1 MTFAVLLIFLS
12 FAACVSPYIPIDDT
26 AVVEPEP
33 ELETEPELDTTE
45 NEISDSG
52 VSIIDTQTI
61 AADFIVTD
69 TVSQEVADF
78 IPPPVRVLLQRNVRE
93 LSALVYGRA
102 VLKTR
107 ERSIRLPAGSIRFIF
122 AGDTVRVT
130 GHGRRAGLSLPCT
143 LTTNSGS
150 SVIDIDEQTYRGGL
164 ILHGDSSGMMVIN
177 SLSAEEYL
185 RGVVPLEI
193 GQRSIQELEAMK
205 AQAVAARTYTYKKIV
220 ERSGGAYD
228 VAATVNDQ
236 VYGGVNAE
244 YRGSDLAVRETARQ
258 VLYGQEGLVDAFYHS
273 TCGGHT
279 ANIADVWRSES
290 QLNLQSVE
298 DARSSGLSWCAHS
311 PRYSWRETWS
321 REDFERIIKKYSRT
335 IAGFTPFSGS
345 LTDIVITETSACGRV
360 TKCRI
365 TSPQGE
371 WTYGGDRIRQ
381 LFRIASDESLLHSAR
396 FSLNL
401 TSDSV
406 VAAGRGFGH
415 GIGMCQMG
423 AIGRARSGQSYR
435 DILMAYY
442 SGAKIK
448 KIGDEMY

>member
-1 MTFAVLLIFLS
+1 MRYAVLFLFFS
-12 FAACVSPYIPIDDT
+12 FTACVSPYIPIDDT

-33 ELETEPELDTTE
+33 ELDTIE
-45 NEISDSG
+45 DEGSDSG
-52 VSIIDTQTI
+52 AIIIDTQTI
-61 AADFIVTD
+61 VADFIETD
-69 TVSQEVADF
+69 TVSQGTADF
-78 IPPPVRVLLQRNVRE
+78 IPPPVRVLLQRNAQE

-102 VLKTR
+102 VLKNR
-107 ERSIRLPAGSIRFIF
+107 ERSINLPAGSLRFVF
-122 AGDTVRVT
+122 ADDAVRVT
-130 GHGRRAGLSLPCT
+130 GHGRRARLSLPCT

-150 SVIDIDEQTYRGGL
+150 SVIDIDDRTYRGGL
-164 ILHGDSSGMMVIN
+164 ILHGDSSGMMVVN

-205 AQAVAARTYTYKKIV
+205 AQAVAARTYTYKKIL
-220 ERSGGAYD
+220 ERHTWAYD
-228 VAATVNDQ
+228 VAATVRDQ
-236 VYGGVNAE
+236 VYGGVKAE
-244 YRGSDLAVRETARQ
+244 YRGSDLAVRETAHQ
-258 VLYGQEGLVDAFYHS
+258 VLYGRQGLVDAFYHS

-290 QLNLQSVE
+290 QPSLQSVE

-321 REDFERIIKKYSRT
+321 REEFERIIRKYSRT
-335 IAGFTPFSGS
+335 IAGFAPFHGR
-345 LTDIVITETSACGRV
+345 LTDIAIAETSACGRV
-360 TKCRI
+360 TECRI
-365 TSPQGE
+365 TSLQGE

-381 LFRIASDESLLHSAR
+381 LFRIASNERLLHSAR
-396 FSLNL
+396 FSLHL
-401 TSDSV
+401 TADSV
-406 VAAGRGFGH
+406 VARGRGFGH

-435 DILMAYY
+435 DILTAYY